1 MRRILMIAV
10 PMIACAVVALS
21 YAASAQTLRIVLRE
35 DTDIVD
41 PTLTRTYVGRIEFAG
56 LCDKLFD
63 IDEKLHIVPQLAT
76 GYEWAD
82 PKTLVIHLRPDVT
95 FQDGTKMDADA
106 VKYSLE
112 RHMTMPGSF
121 RRSELS
127 SVDHVDVVDPLT
139 VKMVLKAPSSP
150 LLATLTDRSGM
161 IVSKKAAEA
170 EGKDFSQNPV
180 CSGPFKFVE
189 RVVNDHLTLARYPGY
204 WDNKDIHFDK
214 VIYQVIT
221 DTSVRLADLQAG
233 SADLV
238 EQIVPT
244 DVDAVKKDPKLRLM
258 ISHALGYQGI
268 TVNLANSP
276 RSDNPLG
283 RNALVR
289 QAFEAAIDRQ
299 ALVNVVYNGMFK
311 PTLQGIPPDSPM
323 YDPIEP
329 PPRDLAK
336 AKALLA
342 QAGMKLPVKV
352 SLMAANTSDIQQ
364 TAEVL
369 QSMVNEAG
377 FDLQIN
383 TMESAASLQAEARGD
398 YESFLVYW
406 SGRPDPDGNLYS
418 FLHTGAGQ
426 NTGHYSNPIVD
437 QALDGARLVTDVD
450 QRQKIYAGMV
460 DQERKDLPIIYLY
473 NPVNIVG
480 MTTKLTG
487 FRAVPD
493 GMIRLQGLAF
503 TP

>member
-1 MRRILMIAV
+1 
-10 PMIACAVVALS
+10 MIACAAIGLCH
-21 YAASAQTLRIVLRE
+21 AAAAQTLRIVLRE

-63 IDEKLHIVPQLAT
+63 IDEHLHIVPQLAT

-95 FQDGTKMDADA
+95 FQDGTKMDAEA

-161 IVSKKAAEA
+161 IVSQKAAEA
-170 EGKDFSQNPV
+170 AGKDFARHPV
-180 CSGPFKFVE
+180 CAGPFSFVD
-189 RVVNDHLTLARYPGY
+189 RVVNDHLTLQRYPGY

-214 VIYQVIT
+214 VIYQVVT
-221 DTSVRLADLQAG
+221 DTAVRLADLQAG
-233 SADLV
+233 SVDIV

-244 DVDAVKKDPKLRLM
+244 DADAVKKDPRLRLVV
-258 ISHALGYQGI
+258 SHALGYQGI
-268 TVNLANSP
+268 TINLANGP

-299 ALVNVVYNGMFK
+299 ALIQVVYNGMFN
-311 PTLQGIPPDSPM
+311 PTIQAIPPDSPM
-323 YDPIEP
+323 FDPIAVP
-329 PPRDLAK
+329 GRDLAK

-342 QAGMKLPVKV
+342 QAGVTLPVKV
-352 SLMAANTSDIQQ
+352 RLMSTNASDQRQ
-364 TAEVL
+364 MAEVL
-369 QSMVNEAG
+369 QSMVGEAG
-377 FDLQIN
+377 FDLQID

-398 YESFLVYW
+398 YQAFLIMW

-418 FLHTGAGQ
+418 FLHMGAGQ
-426 NTGHYSNPIVD
+426 NTGHYSSKVVD
-437 QALDGARLVTDVD
+437 DALDGARLVTDVGE
-450 QRQKIYAGMV
+450 RQKIYARMV
-460 DQERKDLPIIYLY
+460 DQTRKDMPIVYLY

-480 MTTKLTG
+480 MKKQITG

-493 GMIRLQGLAF
+493 GMIRLQGLALS
-503 TP
+503 P

>member
-1 MRRILMIAV
+1 MRRIL
-10 PMIACAVVALS
+10 MIACAVVALS
-21 YAASAQTLRIVLRE
+21 HIAEAQTLRIVLRE

-63 IDEKLHIVPQLAT
+63 IDEHLHIVPQLAT

-95 FQDGTKMDADA
+95 FQDGTPMDADA
-106 VKYSLE
+106 VKYSLD

-121 RRSELS
+121 RRAELS

-139 VKMVLKAPSSP
+139 VKLALKAPSSP

-170 EGKDFSQNPV
+170 EGKDFAQHPV
-180 CSGPFKFVE
+180 CAGPFKFVE
-189 RVVNDHLTLARYPGY
+189 RVVNDHLTLERYPGY

-214 VIYQVIT
+214 IIYQVIT
-221 DTSVRLADLQAG
+221 QTAVRLADLQAG
-233 SADLV
+233 SVDLV

-244 DVDAVKKDPKLRLM
+244 DVDAVKSDPKLRLVV
-258 ISHALGYQGI
+258 SHALGYQGI
-268 TVNLANSP
+268 TINLANGP

-283 RNALVR
+283 RDALVR

-299 ALVNVVYNGMFK
+299 ALIQVVYNGMFN
-311 PTLQGIPPDSPM
+311 PSIQAIPPDSPM
-323 YDPIEP
+323 YDPIP
-329 PPRDLAK
+329 VPARDLAK

-342 QAGMKLPVKV
+342 QAGVKLPLKV
-352 SLMAANTSDIQQ
+352 RLMSTNASDQRQ
-364 TAEVL
+364 MAEVL

-377 FDLQIN
+377 FDLQID

-398 YESFLVYW
+398 YEAFLIMW

-426 NTGHYSNPIVD
+426 NTGHYSSKTVD
-437 QALDGARLVTDVD
+437 DALDGARLVTDVD

-460 DQERKDLPIIYLY
+460 DQTRKDMPIVYLY

-480 MTTKLTG
+480 MKKTITG

-493 GMIRLQGLAF
+493 GMIRLQGLALA
-503 TP
+503 P

>member
-1 MRRILMIAV
+1 
-10 PMIACAVVALS
+10 MIACAAVALS
-21 YAASAQTLRIVLRE
+21 RAAAAQTLRIVLRE

-41 PTLTRTYVGRIEFAG
+41 PSLTRTYVGRIEFAG

-63 IDEKLHIVPQLAT
+63 IDEKLNVVPQLAT

-82 PKTLVIHLRPDVT
+82 PKTLVIHLRPNVT
-95 FQDGTKMDADA
+95 FQDGTPMDADA
-106 VKYSLE
+106 VKYSLD
-112 RHMTMPGSF
+112 RHMTLPGSF

-170 EGKDFSQNPV
+170 EGKDFARNPV

-221 DTSVRLADLQAG
+221 DTAVRLANLQAG
-233 SADLV
+233 SVDLV

-244 DVDAVKKDPKLRLM
+244 DVDAVKADPKLRLVT
-258 ISHALGYQGI
+258 SHALGYQGI
-268 TVNLANSP
+268 TINLANGP

-289 QAFEAAIDRQ
+289 QAFEAAIDRK
-299 ALVNVVYNGMFK
+299 ALIQVVYNGMFN
-311 PTLQGIPPDSPM
+311 PTIQGIPPDSPM
-323 YDPIEP
+323 YDPIPVPE
-329 PPRDLAK
+329 RDVAR

-342 QAGMKLPVKV
+342 QSGVTLPVKV
-352 SLMAANTSDIQQ
+352 TLMTANTSDIQQ

-398 YESFLVYW
+398 YEAFLVYW
-406 SGRPDPDGNLYS
+406 SGRPDPDSNLYS

-426 NTGHYSNPIVD
+426 NTGHYSNAIVD
-437 QALDGARLVTDVD
+437 KALEDARIHTDVGE
-450 QRQKIYAGMV
+450 RQKIYAAMV
-460 DQERKDLPIIYLY
+460 DQERKDLPIVYLY

-480 MTTKLTG
+480 MTKKITG

-503 TP
+503 AP

>member
-1 MRRILMIAV
+1 MRRILMIA
-10 PMIACAVVALS
+10 CAAIALS
-21 YAASAQTLRIVLRE
+21 HVAAAQTLRIVLRE

-41 PTLTRTYVGRIEFAG
+41 PSLTRTYVGRIEFAG

-63 IDEKLHIVPQLAT
+63 IDEKLNIVPQLASS
-76 GYEWAD
+76 YEWAD

-95 FQDGTKMDADA
+95 FQDGTPMDADA
-106 VKYSLE
+106 VKYSLD
-112 RHMTMPGSF
+112 RHMTLPGSF

-139 VKMVLKAPSSP
+139 VKLALKAPSSP

-170 EGKDFSQNPV
+170 EGKDFAQNPV

-204 WDNKDIHFDK
+204 WDNKEIHFDK

-221 DTSVRLADLQAG
+221 QTSVRLANLQAG
-233 SADLV
+233 SVDLV

-244 DVDAVKKDPKLRLM
+244 DVDAVKSDPRLRLVT
-258 ISHALGYQGI
+258 SHALGYQGI
-268 TVNLANSP
+268 TINLANGP
-276 RSDNPLG
+276 RSDQPMG

-289 QAFEAAIDRQ
+289 QAFDLAIDRA
-299 ALVNVVYNGMFK
+299 ALIQVVYNGMFN
-311 PTLQGIPPDSPM
+311 PTIQGIPPDSPM
-323 YDPIEP
+323 YDPIQP
-329 PPRDLAK
+329 PTRDVAK

-342 QAGMKLPVKV
+342 QAGVTLPLKV
-352 SLMAANTSDIQQ
+352 TLMATNASDQRQ
-364 TAEVL
+364 MAEVL
-369 QSMVNEAG
+369 QSMVGEAG

-398 YESFLVYW
+398 YEAFLIMW

-437 QALDGARLVTDVD
+437 QALDGARLVTDVG

-460 DQERKDLPIIYLY
+460 DQERKDLPIVYLY

-480 MTTKLTG
+480 MTKKLTG

>member
-1 MRRILMIAV
+1 MRRILMIA
-10 PMIACAVVALS
+10 CAVAALS
-21 YAASAQTLRIVLRE
+21 HAAAAQTLRIVLRE

-63 IDEKLHIVPQLAT
+63 IDEKLRIVPQLAT

-82 PKTLVIHLRPDVT
+82 PKTLVIHVRPNVT
-95 FQDGTKMDADA
+95 FQDGTPLNAEA

-112 RHMTMPGSF
+112 RHMTMTGSF

-127 SVDHVDVVDPLT
+127 SVDHVEVQDPMT
-139 VKMVLKAPSSP
+139 VRIVLKAPSSP

-161 IVSKKAAEA
+161 IVSQKAAEA
-170 EGKDFSQNPV
+170 AGKDFSQHPV
-180 CSGPFKFVE
+180 CAGPFKFNE
-189 RVVNDHLTLARYPGY
+189 RVVNDHLTLDRYPGY
-204 WDNKDIHFDK
+204 WDAKDIHFDR

-221 DTSVRLADLQAG
+221 ETSVRLANLQAG
-233 SADLV
+233 SVDLV

-244 DVDAVKKDPKLRLM
+244 DVDAVKNDPKLRLVT
-258 ISHALGYQGI
+258 SHALGYQGI
-268 TVNLANSP
+268 TINLANGP
-276 RSDNPLG
+276 RSDQPLG

-289 QAFEAAIDRQ
+289 QAFEAAIDRT
-299 ALVNVVYNGMFK
+299 ALIQVVYNGMFN
-311 PTLQGIPPDSPM
+311 PTIQAIPPDSPM
-323 YDPIEP
+323 YDPLP
-329 PPRDLAK
+329 PPGRDVAK

-342 QAGMKLPVKV
+342 QAGVTLPVKV
-352 SLMAANTSDIQQ
+352 RLMATNTSDIRQ

-369 QSMVNEAG
+369 QAMVGEAG
-377 FDLQIN
+377 FDLQID

-398 YESFLVYW
+398 YEAFLVYW

-426 NTGHYSNPIVD
+426 NTGHYSSQVVD
-437 QALDGARLVTDVD
+437 DALDGARLVTDTSA
-450 QRQKIYAGMV
+450 RAAIYAKMV
-460 DQERKDLPIIYLY
+460 DQTRKDMPIVYLY

-480 MTTKLTG
+480 MTKKLTG

-503 TP
+503 AP

>member
-1 MRRILMIAV
+1 MRRILIL
-10 PMIACAVVALS
+10 ACAAAALS
-21 YAASAQTLRIVLRE
+21 HVAAAQTLRIVLRE

-63 IDEKLHIVPQLAT
+63 IDEKLNIVPQLAT

-82 PKTLVIHLRPDVT
+82 PKTLVIHLRPNVT
-95 FQDGTKMDADA
+95 FQDGTAMDADA
-106 VKYSLE
+106 VKYSLD

-170 EGKDFSQNPV
+170 EGKDFAQNPV

-204 WDNKDIHFDK
+204 WDNKDIHLDK

-221 DTSVRLADLQAG
+221 QTAVRLANLQAG
-233 SADLV
+233 SVDLV

-244 DVDAVKKDPKLRLM
+244 DVDAVKHDPKLRLVT
-258 ISHALGYQGI
+258 SHALGYQGI
-268 TVNLANSP
+268 TINLANGP

-289 QAFEAAIDRQ
+289 RAFEAAIDRK
-299 ALVNVVYNGMFK
+299 ALIQVVYNGMFN
-311 PTLQGIPPDSPM
+311 PTIQGIPPDSPM
-323 YDPIEP
+323 FDPIPVPE
-329 PPRDLAK
+329 RDVAK

-342 QAGMKLPVKV
+342 QAGVTLPVKV
-352 SLMAANTSDIQQ
+352 TLMATNTSDIQQ
-364 TAEVL
+364 MAEVL
-369 QSMVNEAG
+369 QSMVGEAG

-383 TMESAASLQAEARGD
+383 TMESAASLQAEVRGD
-398 YESFLVYW
+398 YEAFLVMW

-426 NTGHYSNPIVD
+426 NTGHYSNTIVD
-437 QALDGARLVTDVD
+437 QALDGARVVTDVG

-480 MTTKLTG
+480 MTKKLTG

-503 TP
+503 AP

>member
-1 MRRILMIAV
+1 MRRILMIA
-10 PMIACAVVALS
+10 CAVAALS
-21 YAASAQTLRIVLRE
+21 PAVLPRMAAAQTLRIVLRE

-63 IDEKLHIVPQLAT
+63 IDEHLHIVPQLAT
-76 GYEWAD
+76 GYDWAD
-82 PKTLVIHLRPDVT
+82 PKTLVIHLRPNVT
-95 FQDGTKMDADA
+95 FQDGTPMDADA
-106 VKYSLE
+106 VKYSLD
-112 RHMTMPGSF
+112 RHMTLPGSF

-170 EGKDFSQNPV
+170 EGKDFSRNPV

-189 RVVNDHLTLARYPGY
+189 RVVNDHLTLERYPGY

-214 VIYQVIT
+214 VVYQVIT
-221 DTSVRLADLQAG
+221 QTAVRLANLQAG
-233 SADLV
+233 SVDLV

-244 DVDAVKKDPKLRLM
+244 DVDAVKNDPKLRLVT
-258 ISHALGYQGI
+258 SHALGYQGI
-268 TVNLANSP
+268 TINLANGP
-276 RSDNPLG
+276 ASDNPLG

-299 ALVNVVYNGMFK
+299 ALIQVVYNGMFN
-311 PTLQGIPPDSPM
+311 PTVQGIPPDSPM
-323 YDPIEP
+323 YDPIP
-329 PPRDLAK
+329 IPGRDLAK

-342 QAGMKLPVKV
+342 QAGVKLPVKV
-352 SLMAANTSDIQQ
+352 TLMAANTSDIQQ

-369 QSMVNEAG
+369 QAMVNEAG

-398 YESFLVYW
+398 YVSFLVYW

-426 NTGHYSNPIVD
+426 NTGHYSSKVVD
-437 QALDGARLVTDVD
+437 DALDGARLVTDVTE
-450 QRQKIYAGMV
+450 RQKIYAGMV
-460 DQERKDLPIIYLY
+460 DQTRKDMPIIYLY

-480 MTTKLTG
+480 MTKKITG
-487 FRAVPD
+487 FRPVPD

-503 TP
+503 AP